1 MLIKVK
7 CFPESKKQ
15 EIIQKSS
22 DSFDIKIREKAE
34 LGQANRVVKEI
45 LADFFKSKNIRL
57 IKGAKERSKIY
68 RINE

>member
-7 CFPESKKQ
+7 CFPESKKE

-34 LGQANRVVKEI
+34 QGKANEKVKEMLI
-45 LADFFKSKNIRL
+45 DFFKTKRIRL
-57 IKGAKERSKIY
+57 IKGSKERSKIY
-68 RINE
+68 KIDE